1 MQSYTEF
8 QMYSLTSSISAFY
21 YDYIELLNHS
31 FFQNIDHFIRKKD
44 LAQKIVCGMLVTT
57 AFVIQKTK
65 QIN

>member
-8 QMYSLTSSISAFY
+8 QMYSVTSSISAFY

-31 FFQNIDHFIRKKD
+31 FFQNIDHFIRKND

>member
-8 QMYSLTSSISAFY
+8 QMYSVTYSIYAFY
-21 YDYIELLNHS
+21 YDYIELIILS
-31 FFQNIDHFIRKKD
+31 SKNIDYFIRKKD
-44 LAQKIVCGMLVTT
+44 LAQKIVCGMLFTT

>member
-8 QMYSLTSSISAFY
+8 QMYSVTSSISAFY

>member
-1 MQSYTEF
+1 
-8 QMYSLTSSISAFY
+8 MYSVTSSISAFY

-31 FFQNIDHFIRKKD
+31 FLQNIDHFIRKKD

>member
-1 MQSYTEF
+1 MS
-8 QMYSLTSSISAFY
+8 SVTSSISAFY

-31 FFQNIDHFIRKKD
+31 LFQNIDHFTRKKD
-44 LAQKIVCGMLVTT
+44 LAQKIVCGMLFTT

>member
-1 MQSYTEF
+1 
-8 QMYSLTSSISAFY
+8 MYSVTSSISAFY

-31 FFQNIDHFIRKKD
+31 LFQNIDHFTRKKD
-44 LAQKIVCGMLVTT
+44 LAQKIVCGMLFTT